1 MRIQMTVDRDGDEVF
16 PNTFQIQR
24 IEFLGDVMVSF
35 YLQKDYD
42 DVNRR
47 YKQCQLMEKDELCK
61 QKQSTTLSWEST
73 KKKME

>member
-1 MRIQMTVDRDGDEVF
+1 MTVDRDGDEVF

-47 YKQCQLMEKDELCK
+47 YK
-61 QKQSTTLSWEST
+61 
-73 KKKME
+73 